1 MASITIRETD
11 LTSAGINDVTSNA
24 AYIPGYAIMGPI
36 NTPTLCQTLSEFK
49 SIFGDKPYIFTTTQS
64 YPTFTSIVD
73 SIDVTPDGAMYEVG
87 DYEKSYIYAAD
98 LLKQGLPVYYERIF
112 DTETINNWRAS
123 VTVSGLPTVT
133 APNANPTVSFTGTV
147 TGASVNALIFAE
159 KTNRLA
165 GTYVFTYD
173 GDDAVWTLAETEIT
187 PSEYGLSIEGT
198 PDDGDTI
205 TVTYTT
211 TSLLTVTASDNYIG
225 SIGSSIK
232 IKLENTPGAPGIYS
246 DRYKLTAYRVDANNI
261 KIVDSEESKQF
272 VLQQTYAIDNTYVLY
287 TDLAKYFTLI
297 NITWLGIP
305 AAISELS
312 DTALTVIGV
321 GDEFTVANLYRLLNE
336 DSVDGGYTNHYEKI
350 QNNGDYNIK
359 FITSGAYPL
368 FEAEQYANAVKKQA
382 ASAANRH
389 DSTALIDYAN
399 KLTRTLAATSTTSV
413 KNCFKSYVSG
423 NNFGIN
429 DLGEPVESYTALFI
443 PYGIY
448 TSSTLGEDIIMPGSF
463 GYLSAL
469 AVSVQTNTNWM
480 AIAGVKR
487 GIIPTLKSLCQN
499 VTNAI
504 ANSYQTQ
511 NEGDVAINPI
521 TNISPYGYVIWGN
534 RTALQTLAQSSL
546 KASSFLNVRQLVSD
560 LKKVVY
566 VAARKLTFDPNSD
579 ILWINFKSEIEPTL
593 TRMLTGQGITKYKL
607 TKVAT
612 TKKATVVAKIRIWPI
627 EAVEDWDIT
636 IELADGTT
644 TVSE

>member
-1 MASITIRETD
+1 MATITIRETD
-11 LTSAGINDVTSNA
+11 LTSVGINDVTSNA

-49 SIFGDKPYIFTTTQS
+49 SIFGDKPYKFTTAQA
-64 YPTFTSIVD
+64 YPTFTATVGGEN
-73 SIDVTPDGAMYEVG
+73 VTPSGAMYEAEE
-87 DYEKSYIYAAD
+87 YEKSYTYAAD
-98 LLKQGLPVYYERIF
+98 LLKQGLPIYYERIF
-112 DTETINNWRAS
+112 DTETIGNWRAS
-123 VTVSGLPTVT
+123 KTISGLPTVT
-133 APNANPTVSFTGTV
+133 APNANPTVAFTGAV
-147 TGASVNALIFAE
+147 TDASVNALIFAE
-159 KTNRLA
+159 KTNGLA

-173 GDDAVWTLAETEIT
+173 DTDAVWTLDETGIT
-187 PSEYGLSIEGT
+187 PLEYGLSIEGT
-198 PDDGDTI
+198 PTDGDTI

-232 IKLENTPGAPGIYS
+232 IKLESTLGMSGTSS
-246 DRYKLTAYRVDANNI
+246 DRYKLTVYRVDENNI
-261 KIVDSEESKQF
+261 KITDSEESKQF
-272 VLQQTYAIDNTYVLY
+272 VLKQEFPFDNTYVLY

-305 AAISELS
+305 VAIPELS
-312 DTALTVIGV
+312 DTALTVIGT
-321 GDEFTVANLYRLLNE
+321 GDEFTVAKLYHLLNK
-336 DSVDGGYTNHYEKI
+336 DSVDGGYTNPYEKI

-368 FEAEQYANAVKKQA
+368 FEAADYSNAVKKQA
-382 ASAANRH
+382 KAAANRH
-389 DSTALIDYAN
+389 DSTALIDFAN
-399 KLTRTLAATSTTSV
+399 KLTRTLSATSTTSV

-423 NNFGIN
+423 DNFSVN
-429 DLGEPVESYTALFI
+429 DLGEPVESYTAMFI

-448 TSSTLGEDIIMPGSF
+448 TSATLGQDVIMPGSF

-469 AVSVQTNTNWM
+469 STAVQTNTNWL

-521 TNISPYGYVIWGN
+521 TNISPYGFVIWGN
-534 RTALQTLAQSSL
+534 RTALQTPSQNAL
-546 KASSFLNVRQLVSD
+546 KASAFLNVRQLVSD

-566 VAARKLTFDPNSD
+566 VAATKLTFDPNSD
-579 ILWINFKSEIEPTL
+579 ILWINFKSEVEP
-593 TRMLTGQGITKYKL
+593 MLTKMLTSQGITKYKL